1 MFIVLMPGEYGDEHT
16 GPFPTT
22 DAARTWVCTQAPSW
36 SPYPTSVTWTEGGG
50 RMVARV
56 QHRPHPGFSAITLI
70 EPVIEPLVPPEH
82 ARKPSLRTGH

>member
-1 MFIVLMPGEYGDEHT
+1 
-16 GPFPTT
+16 
-22 DAARTWVCTQAPSW
+22 
-36 SPYPTSVTWTEGGG
+36 
-50 RMVARV
+50 MVARV